1 MLCYQKMK
9 DGREMAFMSKE
20 LATINRNTPI
30 EFNAEECV
38 FDGFEN
44 NCELYEI
51 LKRLELNSIIKKLD
65 LSGGDNVKENE
76 DIFKDFSYQVGDKNM
91 ISGDK
96 SDRCT

>member
-1 MLCYQKMK
+1 MK

-30 EFNAEECV
+30 EFNAEKCV

-44 NCELYEI
+44 NGELYEI
-51 LKRLELNSIIKKLD
+51 LQRLELNSIIKKLD

-76 DIFKDFSYQVGDKNM
+76 DIF
-91 ISGDK
+91 
-96 SDRCT
+96 

>member
-1 MLCYQKMK
+1 MKNIDGIGLKGAMLQKMK
-9 DGREMAFMSKE
+9 DGRKMAFMSKE

-44 NCELYEI
+44 NGELYEI

-65 LSGGDNVKENE
+65 LSGGDNVKGKRGY
-76 DIFKDFSYQVGDKNM
+76 F
-91 ISGDK
+91 
-96 SDRCT
+96 

>member
-1 MLCYQKMK
+1 MLQKMK

-44 NCELYEI
+44 NGELYEV
-51 LKRLELNSIIKKLD
+51 L
-65 LSGGDNVKENE
+65 
-76 DIFKDFSYQVGDKNM
+76 
-91 ISGDK
+91 
-96 SDRCT
+96 

>member
-1 MLCYQKMK
+1 MLQKMK

-44 NCELYEI
+44 NGELYEI

-65 LSGGDNVKENE
+65 LSGGDKRKGKRGY
-76 DIFKDFSYQVGDKNM
+76 F
-91 ISGDK
+91 
-96 SDRCT
+96 

>member
-1 MLCYQKMK
+1 MLQKMK

-51 LKRLELNSIIKKLD
+51 LKA
-65 LSGGDNVKENE
+65 
-76 DIFKDFSYQVGDKNM
+76 
-91 ISGDK
+91 
-96 SDRCT
+96 T